1 MSLASYDLIQF
12 RKSVNFLFG
21 ANPSLRARSQVRSSC
36 YYFHLRKTIPK
47 QIFLI
52 IPITLLADYAARSF
66 GPYEVIANS
75 VASALTA
82 GAEDGQKV
90 ISTGAMLTIGA
101 AYIYAY
107 WAWFQSTHNRSPLI
121 GMRRNHKPDADIT
134 LYLASC
140 LVVWCSNVGRG
151 SYREREMAV
160 RQVDAYARL
169 LGRALMR
176 VSNDNNLSVTSQRR
190 KAANRHGRLVAAL
203 LRQKIQAIDTN
214 PVGISLEIAGIST
227 LLCENYSRARLGA
240 LVDSE
245 YLTDVTP
252 AKDHEWARL
261 ALAATLTTGA
271 AIGIG
276 FAGLPDAV
284 APIAL
289 GSIALLIFTGALGG
303 SSPRALELL
312 DSMRGVQRP

>member
-1 MSLASYDLIQF
+1 MRIASNEAIVS
-12 RKSVNFLFG
+12 SVKNVL
-21 ANPSLRARSQVRSSC
+21 
-36 YYFHLRKTIPK
+36 
-47 QIFLI
+47 
-52 IPITLLADYAARSF
+52 TL
-66 GPYEVIANS
+66 GPNN
-75 VASALTA
+75 
-82 GAEDGQKV
+82 GQNAV
-90 ISTGAMLTIGA
+90 GGGVMLVTLA

-107 WAWFQSTHNRSPLI
+107 WILFKSFYNRSPLI
-121 GMRRNHKPDADIT
+121 GMRKNHKPDSDIT

-140 LVVWCSNVGRG
+140 LVIWCSHVGRG
-151 SYREREMAV
+151 SYKEREMAV

-190 KAANRHGRLVAAL
+190 KAANKHGRLVAAL
-203 LRQKIQAIDTN
+203 LRQKIQEIDMN
-214 PVGISLEIAGIST
+214 PVGISVEIAGVTTI
-227 LLCENYSRARLGA
+227 LCENYSRARLGA
-240 LVDSE
+240 LVDPQ
-245 YLTDVTP
+245 YLTGVTP
-252 AKDHEWARL
+252 ANDHEWARL

-303 SSPRALELL
+303 SSPRSLELL